1 MPGRWVDL
9 PEEVGG
15 LTWIVWHF
23 ELDEQAEDRKSSAVG
38 IVVGLFFLI
47 ALCYA
52 SAGFGGGSSYTALLL
67 FQGEDQEVIRT
78 VSLACNL
85 VVAGIGGWMSLR
97 AQRVNAKLLWP
108 LLMSS
113 IPAVWL
119 GTLLQVE
126 GETFEVVLG
135 SALLIAGGLLLFQQR
150 ECENVSEVRL
160 PILLSLGAGL
170 GLLAGVTGIG
180 GGIYL
185 IPALH
190 LLRAGSPKEIAA
202 VGTWF
207 IIVNSTV
214 GLGSVMMSHGA
225 QPLMDFRWLP
235 LSVATG
241 GLIGAR
247 LLQGFFNGMWV
258 RRVTGI
264 LVLSVAGRVILSFA

>member
-1 MPGRWVDL
+1 M
-9 PEEVGG
+9 
-15 LTWIVWHF
+15 
-23 ELDEQAEDRKSSAVG
+23 G

-85 VVAGIGGWMSLR
+85 VVAGIGGWISLQ
-97 AQRVNAKLLWP
+97 AQRVKGRLLWP
-108 LLMSS
+108 LLVSS

-119 GTLLQVE
+119 GTLLEIE
-126 GETFEVVLG
+126 GATFEMVLG
-135 SALLIAGGLLLFQQR
+135 GALLIAGGLLLFQQKK
-150 ECENVSEVRL
+150 CENVSEVRL
-160 PILLSLGAGL
+160 PILVMLGAGL

-185 IPALH
+185 VPALH
-190 LLRAGSPKEIAA
+190 LLRAGLPKEVAA

-207 IIVNSTV
+207 IIVNSAV

-225 QPLMDFRWLP
+225 QPLLDFRWLP
-235 LSVATG
+235 LSVAAG

-264 LVLSVAGRVILSFA
+264 LVLIVALRVLLSFG